1 MQTTLL
7 SLLMAGATILQMAFG
22 GTLAKDEKTAARP
35 YTNSDL
41 DFSYMRPSGLR
52 DLTETSKADDAANRR
67 DGKVQFK
74 LLLLMSSGPDDQA
87 ADWVTVGIT
96 TLPRGRDKDKGDDL
110 TAGFFT
116 NHSLGQGVTTR
127 REIVKFAGQD
137 FSSTHFQKS
146 TPPTVKYA
154 ILYTVVRKERFLSF
168 FFSGND
174 RATVQ
179 RLAKSMET
187 LKFQP

>member
-1 MQTTLL
+1 MPIALL
-7 SLLMAGATILQMAFG
+7 LLLVASTGVSQVGDI
-22 GTLAKDEKTAARP
+22 ARAHKAEGSS
-35 YTNSDL
+35 YTNDDL
-41 DFSYMRPSGLR
+41 GFSYIPPSGLR
-52 DLTETSKADDAANRR
+52 DLTEAAEADDRANRR
-67 DGKVQFK
+67 NGKVQFK
-74 LLLLMSSGPDDQA
+74 LLVLMSSGPDDQT

-146 TPPTVKYA
+146 MPPTVKYA
-154 ILYTVVRKERFLSF
+154 IVYTVVRKEKFLSF